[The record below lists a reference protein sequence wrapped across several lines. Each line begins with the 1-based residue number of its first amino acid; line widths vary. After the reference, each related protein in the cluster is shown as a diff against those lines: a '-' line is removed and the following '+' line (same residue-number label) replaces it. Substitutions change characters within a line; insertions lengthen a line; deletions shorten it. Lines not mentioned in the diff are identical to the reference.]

1 MNSIRSSLVIAG
13 LFVATAAAAAP
24 APAESAA
31 PAPAAAPTPAPT
43 AGYVDGSAFRALID
57 ESKDVVEVN
66 LDGPILQAIAAKKK
80 GSDDDGK
87 DTKDLFGKLKS
98 IHAVIGTVKSS
109 ASTPMAMIQQ
119 LDQKLAASGWQR
131 ITRIKDE
138 DSWVSVLTHVTDNQI
153 DGLVAIIYDTS
164 DKELVFA
171 NLVGQIDLTRLGEIG
186 ERLNVPGLDQ
196 VPGAR

>member
-1 MNSIRSSLVIAG
+1 MNPIRSSLALAALLV
-13 LFVATAAAAAP
+13 VTTATAGSP
-24 APAESAA
+24 APAESPT
-31 PAPAAAPTPAPT
+31 PAPAAASAAT

-57 ESKDVVEVN
+57 EDKEIVEVN
-66 LDGPILQAIAAKKK
+66 LDGPILQAIAKKKK
-80 GSDDDGK
+80 GSEDEGSDAE
-87 DTKDLFGKLKS
+87 DLFGKLKS

-138 DSWVSVLTHVTDNQI
+138 DSWVSVLTHVTANQI
-153 DGLVAIIYDTS
+153 DGLVAIIYDMN

>member
-1 MNSIRSSLVIAG
+1 MRSIPPSLALAALLV
-13 LFVATAAAAAP
+13 VTTAAAEAP
-24 APAESAA
+24 APAQKAT
-31 PAPAAAPTPAPT
+31 PAPAAAPAPV

-66 LDGPILQAIAAKKK
+66 LDGPILQAIAKKK
-80 GSDDDGK
+80 GGDEGGSDS
-87 DTKDLFGKLKS
+87 KDLFGKLKS

>member
-1 MNSIRSSLVIAG
+1 MKSIRTSLAIGA
-13 LFVATAAAAAP
+13 LLVATAAAAEAP
-24 APAESAA
+24 A
-31 PAPAAAPTPAPT
+31 PAPT

-57 ESKDVVEVN
+57 EDKEIVEVN
-66 LDGPILQAIAAKKK
+66 LDGPILQAIASKKK
-80 GSDDDGK
+80 GSEDDGR

-109 ASTPMAMIQQ
+109 ASAPMAMIQQ

-153 DGLVAIIYDTS
+153 DGLVAIIYDMN

-196 VPGAR
+196 VPGAH